1 MEILVGAVLFIIL
14 FWIIVKVIVS
24 SEKKRAQKQYKSD
37 ATGSTTYT
45 ATPFFFAGP
54 SESSGDCDSSFGGD
68 GGDGGDGG
76 SCGGD

>member
-1 MEILVGAVLFIIL
+1 MKGGFRVEILVGTVLFIVL
-14 FWIIVKVIVS
+14 FWIIVKVIAS
-24 SEKKRAQKQYKSD
+24 SERKRARKQYKSD
-37 ATGSTTYT
+37 ATDSTAYT

-68 GGDGGDGG
+68 GG

>member
-1 MEILVGAVLFIIL
+1 MEILVGTVLFIVL
-14 FWIIVKVIVS
+14 FWIIVKVVAS
-24 SEKKRAQKQYKSD
+24 SERKRAQKQYRSD
-37 ATGSTTYT
+37 ATDSTYT

-68 GGDGGDGG
+68 GGDGG